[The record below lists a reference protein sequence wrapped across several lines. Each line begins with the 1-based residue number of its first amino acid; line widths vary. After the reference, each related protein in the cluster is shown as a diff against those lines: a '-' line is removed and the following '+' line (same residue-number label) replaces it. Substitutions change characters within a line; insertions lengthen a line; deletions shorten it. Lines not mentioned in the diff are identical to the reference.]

1 MGAYLLMTR
10 KGQKTGCF
18 ATAAAQIAVRR
29 GAGGALSLPKVSVG
43 AEGVPAAL
51 LETYDVDV
59 DAVSPIG
66 TVGAD
71 ALLRVELQG
80 AEDLPDEL
88 PDQKN
93 RSERL
98 IWVNPAQLEEALAGE
113 PALLQA
119 VQAAL

>member
-18 ATAAAQIAVRR
+18 ATAAAQIAVHRA
-29 GAGGALSLPKVSVG
+29 AGGALGLPEV
-43 AEGVPAAL
+43 EGEPSKAL
-51 LETYDVDV
+51 LDIYDVDV
-59 DAVSPIG
+59 ESVSPLG
-66 TVGAD
+66 EVDGK
-71 ALLRVELQG
+71 ALLRVVLQG

-88 PDQKN
+88 PDQRN
-93 RSERL
+93 RAERL

-119 VQAAL
+119 VQAALA

>member
-10 KGQKTGCF
+10 NGQKTGCF

-29 GAGGALSLPKVSVG
+29 EAGGALSLPMVSVG
-43 AEGVPAAL
+43 ADGVPAEL
-51 LETYDVDV
+51 LAVYDLDV
-59 DAVSPIG
+59 EGVSPIG

-88 PDQKN
+88 PDQRN

-98 IWVNPAQLEEALAGE
+98 TWVNPAQFEEALAGV
-113 PALLQA
+113 PDLLQA
-119 VQAAL
+119 VMAAL